1 MAKATDL
8 SDSISGRGA
17 CRNPKT
23 FFFLVFFIFVGV
35 GAPWG
40 RHLPQALRQVV
51 TALVQ
56 RGVVGRLV
64 HDDGQSDGSSVN
76 KVKYDSA
83 SFAA

>member
-1 MAKATDL
+1 M
-8 SDSISGRGA
+8 
-17 CRNPKT
+17 
-23 FFFLVFFIFVGV
+23 GV

-76 KVKYDSA
+76 EVKYDSA